1 MPPMFPSDRLYAVS
15 MGKVIFSKKKYL
27 RINVHTL
34 YRGVFM
40 NGFCGAFNLSRD
52 SVNFSV
58 LRRIRN
64 SQGDGCAFVNK
75 EFGILCDG
83 VLLDVGA
90 EQLQP
95 TTVRYNNALYTSA
108 IIMDK
113 AAVEL
118 EASTSSALLEG
129 YLEEGERYFS
139 RLDFAYALVMYDGRC
154 GELMLRKGYRGD
166 KPLFYTLRDSTL
178 YFSTSLQS
186 ILKLYGGCVK
196 VNKKALDRFIFDA
209 APMRPQNLFYNIS
222 FLGVGEMLICSSFG
236 YDVVSKDCTV
246 GLVRGN
252 IQRVLPHVAYTKAVD
267 MGKIL
272 TDALFVFGYP
282 QFDCYMPLLM
292 RAVNITD
299 KGMVYGL
306 DDPLY
311 DQYPA
316 YSVYRAEH
324 LGMAYGVD
332 IYPMSG
338 EKSRLSGRELRAMD
352 KAIDKLLY
360 ENQDEVERLF
370 ESDQIESMKNE
381 KNIPLRIRR
390 KGMIYQ
396 SVIWQKHFN
405 VVFD

>member
-1 MPPMFPSDRLYAVS
+1 
-15 MGKVIFSKKKYL
+15 
-27 RINVHTL
+27 
-34 YRGVFM
+34 M

-52 SVNFSV
+52 TVNFSV
-58 LRRIRN
+58 LRRIRD
-64 SQGDGCAFVNK
+64 SQGSGCAFMNN

-83 VLLDVGA
+83 VSVGMDA

-108 IIMDK
+108 IIMDR
-113 AAVEL
+113 AAVGL

-129 YLEEGERYFS
+129 YLEEGERYFN
-139 RLDFAYALVMYDGRC
+139 RLDFAYALAMYDGRC

-166 KPLFYTLRDSTL
+166 KPLFYTLRDNTL

-196 VNKKALDRFIFDA
+196 VNKKALERFIFDA
-209 APMRPQNLFYNIS
+209 APMRPQNLFYNIY

-246 GLVRGN
+246 GVVRAN
-252 IQRVLPHVAYTKAVD
+252 VQRGLPYVSCQKESD
-267 MGKIL
+267 MDRIL

-282 QFDCYMPLLM
+282 QFDCHMPSLL
-292 RAVNITD
+292 RAVRVAD
-299 KGMVYGL
+299 KGRAYGI
-306 DDPLY
+306 DDTLY
-311 DQYPA
+311 DQYQA
-316 YSVYRAEH
+316 YAVYRAERI
-324 LGMAYGVD
+324 GMAYGVD

-338 EKSRLSGRELRAMD
+338 EKTRLSVRELRAMD
-352 KAIDKLLY
+352 RAIDKLLY

-370 ESDQIESMKNE
+370 SREQIESVKNE

-405 VVFD
+405 IVFA